1 MKLREIL
8 KGKNNVRI
16 KEYERYGDELI
27 FVGGCYYAD
36 KRLIPIDGSFFVLD
50 LEVSAYDWKNN
61 NTLTIVR

>member
-8 KGKNNVRI
+8 KGQNNVRI
-16 KEYERYGDELI
+16 KEYERYGNELI

-36 KRLIPIDGSFFVLD
+36 KRLIPLDGNFYVMD
-50 LEVSAYDWKNN
+50 LEVSAYNWKNS